1 MEQLENNKY
10 VRAKEKVEAIK
21 GFYKNL
27 TSYGIV
33 IPILAFLNYLT
44 ISFPWVIFPAVG
56 WGFGLF
62 MHGMETYDYR
72 LILGKGWEE
81 RKIKE
86 YMNDDRF

>member
-1 MEQLENNKY
+1 MEQLEYNKY

-62 MHGMETYDYR
+62 MRGMETYDYR